1 MKTQRF
7 ILLLISLVVSVV
19 CASNAESTEF
29 LKVNAMKQDVITLP
43 SGLQY
48 KVLQKGT
55 GSHHP
60 TVNSPTLCHYEG
72 RLIDGTIFDSSYQRG
87 SPITFAPN
95 QVIKGWT
102 EIMQI
107 MVEGDKF
114 EMYIPSEL
122 GYGESGSPPKIKP
135 GDALI
140 FIMEMIEIK
149 GEKVKAL
156 RCNVLSFDGCD
167 DKEKDYVKKAYDKYQ
182 TAEELQKEMERITKI
197 SSGHLSGSAKDW
209 AAARLNILEK
219 IAALKNDSEL

>member
-1 MKTQRF
+1 
-7 ILLLISLVVSVV
+7 
-19 CASNAESTEF
+19 
-29 LKVNAMKQDVITLP
+29 MKQDVITLP

-48 KVLQKGT
+48 KILQKGN

-60 TVNSPTLCHYEG
+60 TINSPTLCHYEG

-87 SPITFAPN
+87 SPTTFAPN

-102 EIMQI
+102 EIMQL

-114 EMYIPSEL
+114 EIYIPSEL

-149 GEKVKAL
+149 GDKVKAL
-156 RCNVLSFDGCD
+156 RCNVVSFDGCD
-167 DKEKDYVKKAYDKYQ
+167 DKEKEYVKKANNKYQ
-182 TAEELQKEMERITKI
+182 TVEDLQKEMDRIKKI

-209 AAARLNILEK
+209 AAARLDILEK
-219 IAALKNDSEL
+219 ISDLKDDGEL